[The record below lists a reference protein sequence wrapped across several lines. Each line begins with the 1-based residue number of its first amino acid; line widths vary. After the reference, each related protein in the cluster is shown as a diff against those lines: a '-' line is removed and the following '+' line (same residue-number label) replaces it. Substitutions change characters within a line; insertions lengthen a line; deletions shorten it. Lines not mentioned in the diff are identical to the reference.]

1 MHTPNN
7 TNQKAYY
14 EIDTA
19 FIPVQHFPAALIDLA
34 LSRGIESY
42 KIFKHTRIFYEDLRN
57 SSVRVAPAQCLQL
70 IQNIQKQ
77 HNSHDLSFLLGHRLL
92 PGNFGAAST
101 LCINAIHLQDALDN
115 LHFLSAILTPLLRP
129 RLVYE
134 ENNLAIYWQDTC
146 GAENSLIFLVE
157 MMFSALT
164 AVSRWLNGTVLPW
177 SYYFAY
183 EQPAHIEQY
192 EVNFGGQIQ
201 FNAQHNKMVIARE
214 HIYTPWIKA
223 SPSVA
228 FVAKH
233 ESAACLN
240 TLPAQ
245 QSFLVSIYEYLQQHI
260 HLDPSLDQTA
270 SDFYM
275 SSASLK
281 RKLQKHHTHF
291 QAQYDA
297 VRKDL
302 ALYWMNQEGMSNEQ
316 IANRLHFHDAANL
329 RRAFKKWTGLTPM
342 KLKLR

>member
-1 MHTPNN
+1 M
-7 TNQKAYY
+7 
-14 EIDTA
+14 
-19 FIPVQHFPAALIDLA
+19 
-34 LSRGIESY
+34 
-42 KIFKHTRIFYEDLRN
+42 
-57 SSVRVAPAQCLQL
+57 
-70 IQNIQKQ
+70 
-77 HNSHDLSFLLGHRLL
+77 
-92 PGNFGAAST
+92 
-101 LCINAIHLQDALDN
+101 
-115 LHFLSAILTPLLRP
+115 
-129 RLVYE
+129 
-134 ENNLAIYWQDTC
+134 
-146 GAENSLIFLVE
+146 
-157 MMFSALT
+157 
-164 AVSRWLNGTVLPW
+164 
-177 SYYFAY
+177 
-183 EQPAHIEQY
+183 
-192 EVNFGGQIQ
+192 
-201 FNAQHNKMVIARE
+201 
-214 HIYTPWIKA
+214 
-223 SPSVA
+223 A

>member
-1 MHTPNN
+1 MHTP
-7 TNQKAYY
+7 TNASPKAYY

-19 FIPVQHFPAALIDLA
+19 FIPGQHFPAALIDLA
-34 LSRGIESY
+34 LSRGIESH
-42 KIFKHTRIFYEDLRN
+42 KIFKHTRIFYEDLRDPTA
-57 SSVRVAPAQCLQL
+57 RVSPAQCLQL

-92 PGNFGAAST
+92 PGNFGATST
-101 LCINAIHLQDALDN
+101 LCINAIHLQDALEN
-115 LHFLSAILTPLLRP
+115 LQYLYAILTPLLRP

-146 GAENSLIFLVE
+146 GAEDSLEFLVE
-157 MMFSALT
+157 MMFSAVT
-164 AVSRWLNGTVLPW
+164 GISRWLSGATLPW
-177 SYYFAY
+177 NYFFTYY
-183 EQPAHIEQY
+183 QPAHIEQY
-192 EVNFGGQIQ
+192 DVNFGAQTH
-201 FNAQHNKMVIARE
+201 FNALHNKMVIARE
-214 HIYTPWIKA
+214 HIYKPWLKA

-228 FVAKH
+228 FIAKQ
-233 ESAACLN
+233 ESTASLN
-240 TLPAQ
+240 ALPAQ
-245 QSFLVSIYEYLQQHI
+245 QSFLASIYDYLHQHI
-260 HLDPSLDQTA
+260 HLDPNLDQTA

-316 IANRLHFHDAANL
+316 IASRLHFHDAANL

-342 KLKLR
+342 ALKLR

>member
-1 MHTPNN
+1 MYISNN
-7 TNQKAYY
+7 ITQKAYY

-42 KIFKHTRIFYEDLRN
+42 KILKNTRIFYEDLRN
-57 SSVRVAPAQCLQL
+57 PSVRVSPEQCLQL

-77 HNSHDLSFLLGHRLL
+77 HNNHDLSFLLGHRLL

-101 LCINAIHLQDALDN
+101 LCINAIHLQDALESLN
-115 LHFLSAILTPLLRP
+115 FLSAILTPLLRP
-129 RLVYE
+129 RLAYE
-134 ENNLAIYWQDTC
+134 ENNLVIYWHDTC
-146 GAENSLIFLVE
+146 GAQHSLNFLVE

-164 AVSRWLNGTVLPW
+164 AVSRWLSGAVLPW

-183 EQPAHIEQY
+183 TQPAHIEQY
-192 EVNFGGQIQ
+192 EVNFGGNIN
-201 FNAQHNKMVIARE
+201 FNSQHNKMVIARE
-214 HIYTPWIKA
+214 HVCTPWSKA

-228 FVAKH
+228 FTARH
-233 ESAACLN
+233 ESTDCLN
-240 TLPAQ
+240 ALPAQ
-245 QSFLVSIYEYLQQHI
+245 QSFLVSIYEYLQQNI
-260 HLDPSLDQTA
+260 HLNPSLDNTA

-297 VRKDL
+297 ARKDL
-302 ALYWMNQEGMSNEQ
+302 VLYWMNQEGMSNEQ
-316 IANRLHFHDAANL
+316 IASRLHFHDVANM
-329 RRAFKKWTGLTPM
+329 RRAFKKWTGLTPLE
-342 KLKLR
+342 LKLL